1 MVRSGPCRPR
11 RSRTRAWN
19 GHGELL
25 VSEDAL
31 LAKLPELFDL
41 LVGFPARGPLG
52 WCCGG
57 RLKHLLVQFLVV
69 MLVARHHHDQV
80 IGGRGERV
88 GGQRGGRPLGPSG
101 RTKPSPMTPG
111 VPGAVRYDMPA
122 RVGRTGSSSA

>member
-25 VSEDAL
+25 VGEDAL

-41 LVGFPARGPLG
+41 LAGFPARGPLG
-52 WCCGG
+52 RCCGG
-57 RLKHLLVQFLVV
+57 LLQHLLVQFLVV
-69 MLVARHHHDQV
+69 MLVARHHHDQG

-88 GGQRGGRPLGPSG
+88 GGQRG
-101 RTKPSPMTPG
+101 
-111 VPGAVRYDMPA
+111 
-122 RVGRTGSSSA
+122 VGL